1 MIKYILKR
9 IGLMIPVLIGV
20 IFVVFTINRVMPGD
34 PAVSIAGPNA
44 APEVYEQ
51 IREDLGLNE
60 PFLVQFFNYLKDI
73 VTKFDLGTSY
83 QTGRSVTTEILDR
96 CPSTI
101 ILGLVGVAI
110 TVILGIPFGI
120 ISATKQYSPL
130 DYGVTFTS
138 LILASMP
145 GFWLALILMLFFSLQ
160 LHWFPASGSDSF
172 SAYVLP
178 ALAVGLSPVASVT
191 LITRS
196 SMLEVVRQDYIRTA
210 RAKGVTEYK
219 VITRHALKNALIPV
233 VTMVGMQLGSIMAGS
248 VVIESIFA
256 IPGLGTLMMAAINTK
271 DYPVIQGSVLFL
283 SISISVMNL
292 LVDVIYGFIDPRI
305 KAVYESAKKKEN
317 DRSQAQR
324 GASE

>member
-1 MIKYILKR
+1 
-9 IGLMIPVLIGV
+9 
-20 IFVVFTINRVMPGD
+20 
-34 PAVSIAGPNA
+34 
-44 APEVYEQ
+44 
-51 IREDLGLNE
+51 
-60 PFLVQFFNYLKDI
+60 
-73 VTKFDLGTSY
+73 
-83 QTGRSVTTEILDR
+83 
-96 CPSTI
+96 
-101 ILGLVGVAI
+101 
-110 TVILGIPFGI
+110 
-120 ISATKQYSPL
+120 
-130 DYGVTFTS
+130 
-138 LILASMP
+138 
-145 GFWLALILMLFFSLQ
+145 
-160 LHWFPASGSDSF
+160 
-172 SAYVLP
+172 
-178 ALAVGLSPVASVT
+178 
-191 LITRS
+191 
-196 SMLEVVRQDYIRTA
+196 MLEVVRQDYIRTA

-317 DRSQAQR
+317 DRSHAQR